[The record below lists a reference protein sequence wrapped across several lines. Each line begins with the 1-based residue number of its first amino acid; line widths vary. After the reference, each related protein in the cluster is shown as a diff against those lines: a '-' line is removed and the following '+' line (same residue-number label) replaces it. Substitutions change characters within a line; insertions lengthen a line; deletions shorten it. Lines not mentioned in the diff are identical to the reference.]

1 MQSMGEE
8 QQSVDQLMSALYPL
22 AKQMAARQLGQPS
35 AQLQRTELVA
45 DAYIRIKQANPDGA
59 ITRSHFLSLLARVLR
74 QVVVDQW
81 RQDGRRAVAGSP
93 LAQTLSALTADGASV
108 TSVLRFEHLLTQLEA
123 LDAQA
128 AEVVALRVF
137 GGMTGAEIAAELGVG
152 SATVTRKW
160 RMASTWLQQE
170 MS

>member
-1 MQSMGEE
+1 MGEE

-35 AQLQRTELVA
+35 AQLQRTEVVA
-45 DAYIRIKQANPDGA
+45 NAYIRIKQANPDA
-59 ITRSHFLSLLARVLR
+59 ALSRSHFLSLLARVLR

-93 LAQTLSALTADGASV
+93 LAQTLSALTADGASM
-108 TSVLRFEHLLTQLEA
+108 TSALRFEQLLTQLEA
-123 LDAQA
+123 FDAQA
-128 AEVVALRVF
+128 AEVVALRVY

-160 RMASTWLQQE
+160 RMASAWLQQE
-170 MS
+170 LS